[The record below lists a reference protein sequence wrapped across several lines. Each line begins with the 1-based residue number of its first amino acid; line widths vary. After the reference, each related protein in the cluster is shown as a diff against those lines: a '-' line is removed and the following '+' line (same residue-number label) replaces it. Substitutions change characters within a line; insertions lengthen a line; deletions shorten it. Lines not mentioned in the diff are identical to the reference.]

1 MRNEHWKLTA
11 LAFLVLA
18 LPSSAEDTLKVKGM
32 GVLRGEVTAY
42 DEAAQ
47 IVTFVTTDGKEQKIP
62 NADLDRLSAYQ
73 LAKSKVDPNDPE
85 AELKLGNFAR
95 DIELYAH
102 ANRHYGKAEK
112 ISPELKEKVVV
123 TVNRE
128 LTQANI
134 ILGHIGIERSNP
146 DYYAVSVMNYIFG
159 GGGFASRLMTRIR
172 DDMGLAYD
180 VHSFFTSDRDKGV
193 FQTGVQTKNESA
205 KTVIEVI
212 LEEMR
217 RIQKEPV
224 TDEELKDARAY
235 LTGSFPRRLD
245 TMDKIANFLALTE
258 FYNLGIDYDKRYPVY
273 INSVTRDDIL
283 RVAGKYLN
291 PERYVLVVVAD
302 LKKAGFLPG
311 KR

>member
-1 MRNEHWKLTA
+1 MLFRSIKGALKQMEEEPGFIAERRFREAVYGRHPYGRLVEGTPETLDSIKRDDIIRFYRNFYRPNNAILSVVGALSHEEVIRLLKRDLSGWKMEGI
-11 LAFLVLA
+11 
-18 LPSSAEDTLKVKGM
+18 P
-32 GVLRGEVTAY
+32 
-42 DEAAQ
+42 AAKRYP
-47 IVTFVTTDGKEQKIP
+47 I
-62 NADLDRLSAYQ
+62 
-73 LAKSKVDPNDPE
+73 
-85 AELKLGNFAR
+85 
-95 DIELYAH
+95 
-102 ANRHYGKAEK
+102 
-112 ISPELKEKVVV
+112 PELKEKVVV

-217 RIQKEPV
+217 RI
-224 TDEELKDARAY
+224 
-235 LTGSFPRRLD
+235 
-245 TMDKIANFLALTE
+245 
-258 FYNLGIDYDKRYPVY
+258 
-273 INSVTRDDIL
+273 
-283 RVAGKYLN
+283 
-291 PERYVLVVVAD
+291 
-302 LKKAGFLPG
+302 
-311 KR
+311 